1 MIVKISFL
9 LILLI
14 LSPACPRGVAETA
27 QYLVRCNENWASAHV
42 KSSPHR
48 EQAACKNGWFGQ
60 RQTGGVACL
69 KLRSNLRKQILR
81 RRPPTKQFHFCWT
94 FVQKYE
100 LLSSKK
106 QENNN
111 PRVKLSILIPK
122 PAEFFQDCLVPP
134 IFENNSEAS
143 FLMVSIQN
151 WETFLCLL
159 YNCEVEA
166 FSLKL

>member
-1 MIVKISFL
+1 M
-9 LILLI
+9 
-14 LSPACPRGVAETA
+14 
-27 QYLVRCNENWASAHV
+27 
-42 KSSPHR
+42 
-48 EQAACKNGWFGQ
+48 
-60 RQTGGVACL
+60 
-69 KLRSNLRKQILR
+69 
-81 RRPPTKQFHFCWT
+81 
-94 FVQKYE
+94 QKYE

-106 QENNN
+106 QQNNN

-122 PAEFFQDCLVPP
+122 PAEFLQDCLVPP